1 MTTGN
6 WVSMIAAFAAF
17 ITSLAAVITLVWRI
31 NQEIHSMQKTEL
43 EVKRAAKMK
52 IISDL
57 VAHRFVLTPRGSS
70 QNRPEA
76 ELAFDTALSRI
87 PIDFIEHNEVLR
99 KYRELGNS
107 FTAEKYHDLIKT
119 MLEAA
124 GHRVPTYFTVDLLEN
139 VPTKSI
145 PVE

>member
-1 MTTGN
+1 MTTGK
-6 WVSMIAAFAAF
+6 WAPMIAA
-17 ITSLAAVITLVWRI
+17 LAAVLTLVWQI
-31 NQEIHSMQKTEL
+31 NREIHSVQKKEL
-43 EVKRAAKMK
+43 EVKRAAKIR

-57 VAHRFVLTPRGSS
+57 VAHRYVLTPQGSRLKR
-70 QNRPEA
+70 QGA

-99 KYRELGNS
+99 KYRYLGNA
-107 FTAEKYHDLIKT
+107 FTAEKFHDLIKT

-124 GHRVPTYFTVDLLEN
+124 GRRVPTYFTVDLLEN

-145 PVE
+145 GVE